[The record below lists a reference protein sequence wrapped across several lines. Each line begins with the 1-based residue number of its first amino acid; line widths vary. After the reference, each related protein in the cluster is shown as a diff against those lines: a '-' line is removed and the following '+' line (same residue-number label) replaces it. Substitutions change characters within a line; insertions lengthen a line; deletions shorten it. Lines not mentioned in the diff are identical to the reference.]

1 MIWPCTLMVVTE
13 FYIPALK
20 GVALECVSLNSG
32 LSVAPVS
39 IPLQKRQEFGVW
51 MGAPIGNNSE

>member
-13 FYIPALK
+13 FCIPALK
-20 GVALECVSLNSG
+20 GVALEYVSLNSG

-39 IPLQKRQEFGVW
+39 IPLQKRQEFGGLK
-51 MGAPIGNNSE
+51 GAP